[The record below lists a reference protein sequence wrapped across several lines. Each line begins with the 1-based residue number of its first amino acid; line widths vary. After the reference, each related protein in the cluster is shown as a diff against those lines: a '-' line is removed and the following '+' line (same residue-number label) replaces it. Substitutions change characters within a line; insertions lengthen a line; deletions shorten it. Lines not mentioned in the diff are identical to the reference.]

1 MHFLCCLA
9 LHPLCDVRRCYV
21 IILSSYCT
29 LVRLRLVLGVRARTM
44 WYASTPSPVITKYP
58 SHLQVG
64 NEHKNHSAQLH
75 QSSALPERKSDKTA
89 LITATFMTAAVKILS
104 FCMYTKEL
112 KCQLTPHPV
121 GHRK

>member
-1 MHFLCCLA
+1 MLRDHIGIM
-9 LHPLCDVRRCYV
+9 LHVSKVTVSTGGQVRFYT
-21 IILSSYCT
+21 SAGYH
-29 LVRLRLVLGVRARTM
+29 
-44 WYASTPSPVITKYP
+44 YKYP

-64 NEHKNHSAQLH
+64 NEHKNQSAQLH

-104 FCMYTKEL
+104 FFMYTKEI